1 MIYNASTDKWY
12 QYFNAD
18 GPQWLILLGVYGFR
32 ALWATLG
39 ICFDFGIVYITVK
52 SKSLRSICNILIA
65 MESAFALILN
75 IGYYVSFLVVL
86 SGIKFI
92 RYEYCFWY
100 LIVPCLFGDVAQLLM
115 VFTGVDRLCC
125 VVFPVWYKMRRAKY
139 YLTFVSV
146 VLCCYATYDYI
157 INYIDYL
164 NSKDFILSCTVN
176 EMGNGGMG
184 TLMKMNG
191 LTFSGTL
198 MVLYSLCWFTVFR
211 LNATSKNVNSNN
223 RKLIKSLI
231 FIIGLNLIGVFIK
244 SIVNMIFQSFV
255 VVNVFIKTAFS
266 IAFSFLTITVYSA
279 NAPVLYTVSTEYRTR
294 FLKHFPWLPQFVS
307 NSVVSP
313 FPNDTDDQSTTVPR
327 QWLDN
332 ANDVNKTGVM
342 STKMKNKPVYRVA
355 SL

>member
-1 MIYNASTDKWY
+1 MVYNASTDKWY
-12 QYFNAD
+12 QYFDAD

-39 ICFDFGIVYITVK
+39 IFFDFGIVYITVK

-75 IGYYVSFLVVL
+75 IGYYVSFLIVL

-100 LIVPCLFGDVAQLLM
+100 VIVPCLFGDVAQVTM

-125 VVFPVWYKMRRAKY
+125 VVFPVWYKMRRLKY
-139 YLTFVSV
+139 YLTFVWV

-164 NSKDFILSCTVN
+164 NSKDFILSCTTN

-184 TLMKMNG
+184 TLMKING

-231 FIIGLNLIGVFIK
+231 FIIGLNLIVQMPRYFTLSASSTVLAFLNISHGFHN
-244 SIVNMIFQSFV
+244 SLATAPFLLFQV
-255 VVNVFIKTAFS
+255 I
-266 IAFSFLTITVYSA
+266 
-279 NAPVLYTVSTEYRTR
+279 R
-294 FLKHFPWLPQFVS
+294 
-307 NSVVSP
+307 
-313 FPNDTDDQSTTVPR
+313 
-327 QWLDN
+327 
-332 ANDVNKTGVM
+332 
-342 STKMKNKPVYRVA
+342 
-355 SL
+355 